1 MKKLI
6 VLSGNIGV
14 GLTTY
19 GEMLGNKMG
28 YDWLPED
35 LFVST
40 FEKIHKSTKRDY
52 CLLSLIEN
60 AVKKTIFINEQFLKG
75 KDVLIIEKFLLD
87 ELVKFQA
94 LMDSYA
100 MEEYME
106 VYDGLINLLDNI
118 CCDIEIEHLL
128 IKKDPV
134 VLKECN
140 KKSQEYFRYMIH
152 DEIIDNLD
160 YFYDHLLLYKD
171 IVIYEIF
178 SDNKN
183 DEEILEE
190 LVVYVEGFVKSLNCK
205 NRRLKNEKPNDS
217 ENDNVKGE

>member
-52 CLLSLIEN
+52 CLLSFIEN

-128 IKKDPV
+128 IK
-134 VLKECN
+134 
-140 KKSQEYFRYMIH
+140 
-152 DEIIDNLD
+152 
-160 YFYDHLLLYKD
+160 
-171 IVIYEIF
+171 
-178 SDNKN
+178 
-183 DEEILEE
+183 
-190 LVVYVEGFVKSLNCK
+190 
-205 NRRLKNEKPNDS
+205 
-217 ENDNVKGE
+217 

>member
-19 GEMLGNKMG
+19 GETLSNKMG

-60 AVKKTIFINEQFLKG
+60 AVRKTIFINEQFLNG
-75 KDVLIIEKFLLD
+75 KDVLIIEKFILD

-100 MEEYME
+100 MEGYM
-106 VYDGLINLLDNI
+106 DKFLARQLSAI
-118 CCDIEIEHLL
+118 
-128 IKKDPV
+128 
-134 VLKECN
+134 
-140 KKSQEYFRYMIH
+140 
-152 DEIIDNLD
+152 
-160 YFYDHLLLYKD
+160 
-171 IVIYEIF
+171 
-178 SDNKN
+178 
-183 DEEILEE
+183 
-190 LVVYVEGFVKSLNCK
+190 
-205 NRRLKNEKPNDS
+205 
-217 ENDNVKGE
+217 

>member
-94 LMDSYA
+94 LMDS
-100 MEEYME
+100 
-106 VYDGLINLLDNI
+106 
-118 CCDIEIEHLL
+118 
-128 IKKDPV
+128 
-134 VLKECN
+134 
-140 KKSQEYFRYMIH
+140 
-152 DEIIDNLD
+152 
-160 YFYDHLLLYKD
+160 
-171 IVIYEIF
+171 
-178 SDNKN
+178 
-183 DEEILEE
+183 
-190 LVVYVEGFVKSLNCK
+190 
-205 NRRLKNEKPNDS
+205 
-217 ENDNVKGE
+217 

>member
-1 MKKLI
+1 M
-6 VLSGNIGV
+6 
-14 GLTTY
+14 
-19 GEMLGNKMG
+19 
-28 YDWLPED
+28 
-35 LFVST
+35 
-40 FEKIHKSTKRDY
+40 
-52 CLLSLIEN
+52 
-60 AVKKTIFINEQFLKG
+60 
-75 KDVLIIEKFLLD
+75 IIEKFLLD

-106 VYDGLINLLDNI
+106 VYDSLINLLDNI

-152 DEIIDNLD
+152 
-160 YFYDHLLLYKD
+160 D